1 MFFDS
6 IYLEDTAKLLSVD
19 RFFPSVM
26 VLSFQIRRIL
36 NCLVQYL
43 SKASNRHWS
52 WRRWVLFNHLRPDIV
67 KRKIMTDSSLGTVD
81 SIWVSK
87 EVEETR
93 LQPKWRRRQIWR
105 ETWQPIKMLRGTV
118 GKGGGRRELHS
129 TPWDQTPPCL
139 FMSRQATA

>member
-52 WRRWVLFNHLRPDIV
+52 
-67 KRKIMTDSSLGTVD
+67 
-81 SIWVSK
+81 
-87 EVEETR
+87 
-93 LQPKWRRRQIWR
+93 
-105 ETWQPIKMLRGTV
+105 
-118 GKGGGRRELHS
+118 
-129 TPWDQTPPCL
+129 
-139 FMSRQATA
+139 